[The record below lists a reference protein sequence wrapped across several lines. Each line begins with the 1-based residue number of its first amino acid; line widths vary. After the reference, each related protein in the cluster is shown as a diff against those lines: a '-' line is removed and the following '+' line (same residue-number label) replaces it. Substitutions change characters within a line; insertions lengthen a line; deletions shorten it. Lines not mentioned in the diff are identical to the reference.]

1 MDQIVQ
7 FVDPLKQFA
16 KDSVRLVKR
25 CTKPDKKGK
34 IVCLKLIFFFCDS
47 RDRIILLYFN
57 CLKQFSILKKSVKP
71 IEFYYYLDFKN

>member
-34 IVCLKLIFFFCDS
+34 KKFPQKKT
-47 RDRIILLYFN
+47 N
-57 CLKQFSILKKSVKP
+57 FS
-71 IEFYYYLDFKN
+71 FHKNSSYVTSYNN

>member
-34 IVCLKLIFFFCDS
+34 NVCLKLILFLRFEG
-47 RDRIILLYFN
+47 
-57 CLKQFSILKKSVKP
+57 P
-71 IEFYYYLDFKN
+71 AG